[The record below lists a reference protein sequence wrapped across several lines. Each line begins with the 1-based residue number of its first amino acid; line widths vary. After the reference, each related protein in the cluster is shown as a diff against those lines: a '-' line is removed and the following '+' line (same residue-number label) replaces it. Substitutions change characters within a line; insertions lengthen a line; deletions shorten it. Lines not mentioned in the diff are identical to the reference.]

1 VSDPPRRLGGGVLL
15 VAALCAI
22 LLLILLPY
30 YSYSSLLVL
39 IQAEWGMSSAE
50 AGWVFGATQ
59 VGYVAAVLVLMPLT
73 DRVSTARIILLS
85 TVMSVA
91 GNVLFPLIATDTAS
105 GALLR
110 AVGGAG
116 IAGTYMPG
124 MRLISERFPGDR
136 RGGPI
141 GIYVAAFVLGGAVS
155 FGATALLVPLLGW
168 RGTYLAVSLAGVAA
182 TLVALALVVGDPAP
196 PAPGRPD
203 PPDPASVRQVIS
215 SRPLL
220 LITAG
225 YTAHVWEL
233 YGMRAWTAPF
243 LAFLLIRMEQD
254 IVAAASQAALISAI
268 MVLLGAGS
276 TGMSGAVSDR
286 FGRTASASV
295 ILAFSAAC
303 SLLLGWLVG
312 APFWLV
318 VAVCLVYGLWVNP
331 DSPVYSTGVTEL
343 APPSRLGT
351 AMAFQST
358 SGWTA
363 GIVAPVVFGWILDVA
378 PGDTGWGFGFASMG
392 VGALLGI
399 VAMLL
404 LRRMPESSLLAG
416 GRR

>member
-1 VSDPPRRLGGGVLL
+1 LSSRPRWLAGDSAL

-22 LLLILLPY
+22 LLLVLLPY
-30 YSYSSLLVL
+30 YSYSAMLVL

-50 AGWVFGATQ
+50 AGWVFGASQ
-59 VGYVAAVLVLMPLT
+59 LGYVVAVLVLMPLT
-73 DRVSTARIILLS
+73 DRVSTTRIIVLS
-85 TVMSVA
+85 TAMSVA
-91 GNVLFPLIATDTAS
+91 GNVLFPLVATDVGS

-110 AVGGAG
+110 AIGGAG

-124 MRLISERFPGDR
+124 MRLISERFPGNR

-141 GIYVAAFVLGGAVS
+141 GMYVAAFVLGGAVS
-155 FGATALLVPLLGW
+155 FGSTALLVPFLEW
-168 RGTYLAVSLAGVAA
+168 RGTYLAVSLAGIAA
-182 TLVALALVVGDPAP
+182 VLVALVVAAWDPSPVATGKSEP
-196 PAPGRPD
+196 HG
-203 PPDPASVRQVIS
+203 PASVRQVIS

-220 LITAG
+220 LMTAG

-233 YGMRAWTAPF
+233 YGMRAWAAPF
-243 LAFLLIRMEQD
+243 LAFLLVRMD
-254 IVAAASQAALISAI
+254 HDVVTATAQAALISSI
-268 MVLLGAGS
+268 MVVLGTVATS
-276 TGMSGAVSDR
+276 MSGTVSDR
-286 FGRTASASV
+286 FGRTASAAL
-295 ILAFSAAC
+295 ILGISATC

-331 DSPVYSTGVTEL
+331 DSPIYSTGVTEL
-343 APPSRLGT
+343 APRSRLGT

-363 GIVAPVVFGWILDVA
+363 GIVAPVTFGWILDAV
-378 PGDTGWGFGFASMG
+378 PGDAGWGFGFASLG
-392 VGALLGI
+392 VGALVG
-399 VAMLL
+399 VAAMVV